1 MKDSYPIFS
10 NPFIIA
16 NVIFKL
22 VLFPNNSFYEISQVY
37 DIGIRNL
44 EFKPRVNSFRYLIFN
59 K

>member
-37 DIGIRNL
+37 DIGIRKLGFVTN
-44 EFKPRVNSFRYLIFN
+44 V
-59 K
+59 